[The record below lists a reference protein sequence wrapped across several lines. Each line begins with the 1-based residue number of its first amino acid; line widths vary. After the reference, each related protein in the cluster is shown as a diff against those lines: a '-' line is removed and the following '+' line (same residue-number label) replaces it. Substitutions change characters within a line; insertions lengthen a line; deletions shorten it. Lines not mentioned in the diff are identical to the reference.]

1 MGVPIAMQGEILRN
15 SGKMRAKTR
24 NSLGVLSAESS
35 LRPVPVVA
43 DLSLDRLVDRFNVF
57 FLALYG
63 LGSVSRTGLD
73 WRQSAFG
80 FHHPRQ

>member
-1 MGVPIAMQGEILRN
+1 
-15 SGKMRAKTR
+15 MRAKIR
-24 NSLGVLSAESS
+24 NSWRVLSAESP

-43 DLSLDRLVDRFNVF
+43 NLSLERFVDRFNVF

-63 LGSVSRTGLD
+63 LGSVSGTSLD

-80 FHHPRQ
+80 FHHPRAIEI

>member
-1 MGVPIAMQGEILRN
+1 MANPLDRDWL
-15 SGKMRAKTR
+15 S
-24 NSLGVLSAESS
+24 SLGVLSAESS

-43 DLSLDRLVDRFNVF
+43 NLSLERLVDRFNIF
-57 FLALYG
+57 FLALFG

-73 WRQSAFG
+73 WRHSVFG